1 MKLEFVQE
9 TDLILNS
16 TLYYTKQDG
25 ILISGSINI
34 NKDKAYD
41 IFMKL
46 SQGIPLKLLE
56 VLETKTYQKP
66 SQEE

>member
-1 MKLEFVQE
+1 MKFEFVQD
-9 TDLILNS
+9 TDLILGS
-16 TLYYTKQDG
+16 TMYYTKQEG
-25 ILISGSINI
+25 IIISGSF
-34 NKDKAYD
+34 NKDKDEAYE

-46 SQGIPLKLLE
+46 SQGIPLRITE

>member
-1 MKLEFVQE
+1 MKFEFVKE
-9 TDLILNS
+9 TDLVLNS

-41 IFMKL
+41 LFMKL
-46 SQGIPLKLLE
+46 SQGLPLRITE